1 MSRTRANAV
10 HSASSVGTFTV
21 TGDVNPPTPPATLTT
36 KTKGKQVT
44 LSWSAS
50 TDDVGVVRYRV
61 WRDGA
66 AVATVN
72 TTSWTDLNV
81 TSGSA
86 YTYFV
91 TASDAAGNWSQPSS
105 SVLVRLA
112 AGGKGR

>member
-1 MSRTRANAV
+1 M
-10 HSASSVGTFTV
+10 
-21 TGDVNPPTPPATLTT
+21 
-36 KTKGKQVT
+36 T

-50 TDDVGVVRYRV
+50 TDDVAVVHYRV

-72 TTSWTDLNV
+72 STSWTDLSV
-81 TSGSA
+81 ASGTA

-91 TASDAAGNWSQPSS
+91 TASDAAGNWSQPSG